1 MNWRTPF
8 LTRIAPDVVRGLW
21 QGESVRQL
29 ADRHRCD
36 REDVQRIAT
45 EAGLS
50 LVLHRGVEVAREG
63 SGWCMVLVGGKVYAR
78 ARREGDGRVSLINSG
93 PRAGAVVVGWDEVES
108 YAPVLRYGQR
118 DQPGVRWKPNPQYQ
132 AG

>member
-1 MNWRTPF
+1 MSWRTPF

-50 LVLHRGVEVAREG
+50 LFVQRGVEVAREG
-63 SGWCMVLVGGKVYAR
+63 SGWCMVLVEGKVFSR
-78 ARREGDGRVSLINSG
+78 ARREPDGRVSLINTG
-93 PRAGAVVVGWDEVES
+93 PRAGEVVVGWGEVEA

-118 DQPGVRWKPNPQYQ
+118 DQPGVRWKRNPQYQ